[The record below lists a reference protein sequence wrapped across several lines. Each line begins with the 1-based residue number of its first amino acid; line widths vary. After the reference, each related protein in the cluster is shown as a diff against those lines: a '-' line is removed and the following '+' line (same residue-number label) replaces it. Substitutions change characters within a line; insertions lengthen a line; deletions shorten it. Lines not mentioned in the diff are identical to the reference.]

1 MQFENFKNLMS
12 ILIRNNICSEKGL
25 ERLCIGQPV
34 SQENLETKDYWDL
47 NIVTYFFFL
56 QESQHDGKF
65 HLKPTSKTEP
75 LNTSEWPLLLKV
87 DIVQIV

>member
-1 MQFENFKNLMS
+1 MS
-12 ILIRNNICSEKGL
+12 ILISNSICSEKVL

-34 SQENLETKDYWDL
+34 SQENLETKDYRDL
-47 NIVTYFFFL
+47 NIVIYFFFF
-56 QESQHDGKF
+56 QESQHDGEF